1 MGVVIANGGP
11 VNGLVRI
18 GCLDLLR
25 LVFGAVVLTSV
36 VADEIGIHGSPVA
49 AAARAG
55 VEPSARPWPLFGS
68 PSPTRELRAAIS
80 RSIPALKRVNAAR
93 LPWLCSGR
101 RLG

>member
-68 PSPTRELRAAIS
+68 PSPTREVRAAIS